1 MKKVLG
7 TLIFALLLLTAGLTA
22 QAQRVISGVVTDDA
36 GNLLPGVTV
45 LVVESNVGVVTN
57 LDGEYSIQVRQ
68 GSTLQFSFVGMSTLQ
83 VSVGDLTSINVTLL
97 EDAIGLEEV
106 VVIGYG
112 EKTKVTVT
120 GAVSTITSEDLL
132 RSPTTSVTNSLA
144 GKITGISA
152 VQNTGQP
159 GADEASI
166 FIRGIATLN
175 DAAPLTIVD
184 GVERPFSQIDAEEI
198 ESISILKDASAT
210 AVYGVRGANGVIIV
224 TTKRGEAGKAKI
236 TLSTSTGFQEPTM
249 MLDKANSEI
258 FALGHNERNLN
269 DGNDPL
275 SNTFTDEMLEA
286 FRAGGNVIY
295 PDMDWYSYLFKDYA
309 LQTKTNLTMSGGTD
323 RVRYFTALGYTNQG
337 GQLKDLDPRFDQNF
351 NFGRYNY
358 RSNLDVDITESTLLK
373 LTLGGRTEI
382 RNSPRERES
391 GMWKEAN
398 WAQPMAGSGLVDGNW
413 ISTSQD
419 NITLEF
425 RDPLSGFYGK
435 GYDNQTNNILNIDL
449 DLIQKLDFITPGL
462 RAKVKGSYNTSY
474 THTKTI
480 SSSADRFEAIY
491 MPGDS
496 SQIVYKK
503 IGDQGKLNYSEG
515 TGKGRNWYMEAS
527 LDYSRRFGNHEL
539 GGLLLYNQRVSHYA
553 GGGFNGI
560 PRTILG
566 LVARMTYNYKTKYLF
581 DMNMG
586 YNGSENFPEASRFGF
601 FPSASLGWILSEE
614 EFMQNVGF
622 LDYIKIRGS
631 YGLVGNDRLPGNRF
645 LYLPDSWTNETV
657 AGDLGYSGFG
667 YGANALYGYNFGID
681 NPTIQPGA
689 LENLIGNPYVTWET
703 AIKQNYGVDLKVFK
717 GKLSLSADYFR
728 EYRKDILIQQNTVPS
743 YVAAE
748 LPAVNL
754 GEVKN
759 QGYEVELRWHQ
770 KFNKDLMLRI
780 GANMSYARNEI
791 MFWDEIPQPHDYL
804 YVTGNPVG
812 QPFGYI
818 SNGFFTDTTDTST
831 DPAYAEQVG
840 VRPPGDVIY
849 EDLNSDGVIDDLDQ
863 RPVGHST
870 RIPEYNF
877 GLNLYFRWKGFDL
890 SATVSGVKNTSR
902 ILPSYF
908 REPFGGQNRGLFTY
922 LYDGRWTEK
931 TAAAGTAIY
940 PRFSKS
946 SADNNYR
953 NSDLWIVDASYIRL
967 KNVEIGYNIT
977 SPVFKQ
983 MGLSNI
989 RIYVNGYNLLT
1000 WSDFHYFDPESRPG
1014 SGGLYP
1020 MTKLYNVGLKLNF

>member
-1 MKKVLG
+1 MTMKKVLG
-7 TLIFALLLLTAGLTA
+7 TLIFALLLLSAGITA
-22 QAQRVISGVVTDDA
+22 QAQRTISGVVTDDA

-57 LDGEYSIQVRQ
+57 LDGEYTIRAIQ
-68 GSTLQFSFVGMSTLQ
+68 GSTLQFSFVGMSTQQ
-83 VSVGDLTSINVTLL
+83 VPMGDQTTINVKLL

-112 EKTKVTVT
+112 EKTKVTIT
-120 GAVSTITSEDLL
+120 GAVSTITGEDLL
-132 RSPTTSVTNSLA
+132 RSPVTSVTNSLA

-159 GADEASI
+159 GQDEAAL

-175 DAAPLTIVD
+175 DATPLTIVD
-184 GVERPFSQIDAEEI
+184 GVERPFAQIDVEEI

-236 TLSTSTGFQEPTM
+236 SLSTSTGFQEPTM

-258 FALGHNERNLN
+258 FALGHNERNIN
-269 DGNDPL
+269 DGNDPAT
-275 SNTFTDEMLEA
+275 NVFTDEMLQA
-286 FRAGGNVIY
+286 FRDGGNIIY

-309 LQTKTNLTMSGGTD
+309 LQTKTNLTMSGGTE
-323 RVRYFTALGYTNQG
+323 RVRYFTAIGYTNQG

-351 NFGRYNY
+351 NFNRYNY
-358 RSNLDVDITESTLLK
+358 RSNLDIDITESTLLK

-382 RNSPRERES
+382 RNAPKERDS

-398 WAQPMAGSGLVDGNW
+398 WAQPMAGSGIVDEKW

-425 RDPLSGFYGK
+425 RDPLTGFYGK
-435 GYDNQTNNILNIDL
+435 GYDNQTRNYLDL
-449 DLIQKLDFITPGL
+449 DIDLIQKLDFITPGL
-462 RAKVKGSYNTSY
+462 RAKVKGSYNTNY
-474 THTKTI
+474 THTKSI
-480 SSSADRFEAIY
+480 ASSPDRYEAIY

-496 SQIVYKK
+496 TQIVYKK
-503 IGDQGKLNYSEG
+503 IGDEGKINYSES
-515 TGKGRNWYMEAS
+515 TGKARNWYMEAS
-527 LDYSRRFGNHEL
+527 LDYNRRFGNHEV
-539 GGLLLYNQRVSHYA
+539 GGLLLYNQRVVHYA

-560 PRTILG
+560 PRTVLG
-566 LVARMTYNYKTKYLF
+566 LVARMTYNYKTKYLL
-581 DMNMG
+581 DLNMG
-586 YNGSENFPEASRFGF
+586 YNGSENFPVEQRFGF
-601 FPSASLGWILSEE
+601 FPSASAGWILSEE
-614 EFMQNVGF
+614 DFMQNVGF

-631 YGLVGNDRLPGNRF
+631 YGVVGNDRLPGERF
-645 LYLPDSWTNETV
+645 LYLPDSWTAET
-657 AGDLGYSGFG
+657 G
-667 YGANALYGYNFGID
+667 GYNFGID
-681 NPTIQPGA
+681 NPLNQPGA

-703 AIKQNYGVDLKVFK
+703 AVKQNYGLDLKVFN

-728 EYRKDILIQQNTVPS
+728 EYRKDILIQMNTIPE

-759 QGYEVELRWHQ
+759 QGYELELRWHQ
-770 KFNKDLMLRI
+770 KINKDMLLRI

-804 YVTGNPVG
+804 YQTGNPVG

-818 SNGFFTDTTDTST
+818 FEGFFTDTINTSEV
-831 DPAYAEQVG
+831 DVDGNDVDGYADQAG
-840 VRPPGDVIY
+840 FRYPGDVIY
-849 EDLNSDGVIDDLDQ
+849 EDLNGDNKIDDLDR

-870 RIPEYNF
+870 IVPEYNF
-877 GLNLYFRWKGFDL
+877 GLNLYFKWKGFDI

-922 LYDGRWTEK
+922 LYDGRWTEE
-931 TAAAGTAIY
+931 TANTAIY
-940 PRFSKS
+940 PRFSMAS
-946 SADNNYR
+946 GDNNYR

-967 KNVEIGYNIT
+967 KNVEVGYTIT
-977 SPVFKQ
+977 SPLFQQ

-989 RIYVNGYNLLT
+989 RIYVNGYNLFT
-1000 WSDFHYFDPESRPG
+1000 WSDFSYFDPESRPG
-1014 SGGLYP
+1014 SSGLYP
-1020 MTKLYNVGLKLNF
+1020 MTKLYNVGLKFNF